1 MATKAQL
8 KKLQAELAKQEATL
22 AKGPQKVTPTSTS
35 PADFRRAEEQSMVD
49 LEIARAV
56 AAGKAASGAGTAG
69 TSGTAGTG
77 GAGGTGAGTGARVY
91 RATDGTEFTY
101 QAAYATYQTSLNDA
115 AASKLAGQQE
125 ATLANQ
131 AAQAQRQSAYDLL
144 LEQFKQYGLADLVEP
159 LKNLITS
166 GASPSEFTIR
176 LRESEP
182 YKKRFAANAQRIA
195 KGLTALD
202 EASYLA
208 KEDAYQNLMRNYG
221 LPETYWK
228 KDTMGTQAGFEQLI
242 ANDVSSVELEDRLMT
257 AQNRVLN
264 SNPEVLKALK
274 DFYPDINNGDIL
286 AYTLDPKNA
295 IENIKRKVTAAEIG
309 GAAMQANLS
318 TNLSRAEELQR
329 YGVDKAA
336 ATEGYSAIGSG
347 LQRGSELA
355 SIYGQS
361 PYTQATAEAEV
372 FKLPAAEEAR
382 KQRQKITGLEKATFG
397 GQTGL
402 TSGALARDR
411 AGGI

>member
-1 MATKAQL
+1 MTTAPEDNIRQVTATTKRPETTTPPFTSSVPTMPPAMGGQTPWVKAGTVQTVNGPVDVDANG
-8 KKLQAELAKQEATL
+8 KAVDGSTPIAVSEEFVAEQIVQPKLQ
-22 AKGPQKVTPTSTS
+22 STYTD
-35 PADFRRAEEQSMVD
+35 PETGDIVD
-49 LEIARAV
+49 
-56 AAGKAASGAGTAG
+56 
-69 TSGTAGTG
+69 
-77 GAGGTGAGTGARVY
+77 VY
-91 RATDGTEFTY
+91 DDGTEKVRKKGTVKM
-101 QAAYATYQTSLNDA
+101 DA
-115 AASKLAGQQE
+115 ATAAA
-125 ATLANQ
+125 AT
-131 AAQAQRQSAYDLL
+131 AAERLTDRVSAYDLL
-144 LEQFKQYGLADLVEP
+144 YSQFKDLGLESLVEDI
-159 LKNLITS
+159 KDSIINS
-166 GASPSEFTIR
+166 QSQSERIIA
-176 LRESEP
+176 LRGSKA
-182 YKKRFAANAQRIA
+182 YQKRFAANAQRIA
-195 KGLTALD
+195 KGLRPLD
-202 EASYLA
+202 EADYLA

-336 ATEGYSAIGSG
+336 ATEGYSVIGSG